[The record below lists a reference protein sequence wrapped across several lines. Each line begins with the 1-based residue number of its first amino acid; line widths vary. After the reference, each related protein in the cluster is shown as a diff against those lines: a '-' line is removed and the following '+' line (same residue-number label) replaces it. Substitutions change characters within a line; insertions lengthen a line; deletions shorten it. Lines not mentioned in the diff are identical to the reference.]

1 LAKTSDKPIR
11 QELASATS
19 IPAEM
24 MNSNAGSIAVG
35 RRADLLILN
44 KNPLTDINNSRTIDT
59 VILNGRVLGRDKL
72 DAMLAAVKN
81 DNDRSR
87 KINIDEYR

>member
-1 LAKTSDKPIR
+1 
-11 QELASATS
+11 
-19 IPAEM
+19 M
-24 MNSNAGSIAVG
+24 MNSNAGRIEIG

-44 KNPLTDINNSRTIDT
+44 KNPLTDINNTRAIDT
-59 VILNGRVLGRDKL
+59 VILNGRVLGRGKL

-81 DNDRSR
+81 ANDRSR